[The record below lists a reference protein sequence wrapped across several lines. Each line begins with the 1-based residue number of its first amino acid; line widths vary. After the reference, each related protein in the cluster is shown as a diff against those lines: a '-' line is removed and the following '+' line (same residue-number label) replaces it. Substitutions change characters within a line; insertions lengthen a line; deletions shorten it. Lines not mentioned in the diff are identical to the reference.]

1 MPRYIFV
8 SWRGKQL
15 LTTTQLFRILLELDF
30 QALGEGSTVD
40 TQIWLAQM
48 KSALGA
54 AEVLASKWKEDFL
67 VQQQVESG
75 SRTREKA
82 GLSLTKQSNLAKR
95 TRLWAVAMFS
105 PYWDWQHPGYGM
117 KLVLKIYL
125 PLAIQLA
132 AGALQQ
138 WIRKTRSMHCLLC
151 SHSWHDLLLDIRYIF
166 DAEQSGEYAVTTFA
180 LQCFAF
186 FNLYLVNL
194 WVCSISFTLTFALV
208 WGVRG

>member
-1 MPRYIFV
+1 
-8 SWRGKQL
+8 
-15 LTTTQLFRILLELDF
+15 
-30 QALGEGSTVD
+30 
-40 TQIWLAQM
+40 
-48 KSALGA
+48 
-54 AEVLASKWKEDFL
+54 
-67 VQQQVESG
+67 
-75 SRTREKA
+75 
-82 GLSLTKQSNLAKR
+82 
-95 TRLWAVAMFS
+95 
-105 PYWDWQHPGYGM
+105 M

-194 WVCSISFTLTFALV
+194 
-208 WGVRG
+208 